1 MNPRDYQSALRR
13 ELDAHT
19 DAALRVLAGLFPR
32 LPEKRARSSSAS
44 SPTRTARARFPSSSA
59 WTGPTCTC

>member
-32 LPEKRARSSSAS
+32 LPEKAREIQFGIF
-44 SPTRTARARFPSSSA
+44 PTRTARARFPSSSA

>member
-1 MNPRDYQSALRR
+1 MNQHDYQTALRR

-32 LPEKRARSSSAS
+32 LP
-44 SPTRTARARFPSSSA
+44 
-59 WTGPTCTC
+59 